1 MMNNKKKVVITGASS
16 EIGLAIYNELTDA
29 KTGDYFILQCL
40 TNPVALEPILLQL
53 PEGGRCEICK
63 VDFQDEKALNAFL
76 QRIRDTDILV
86 NAAAVTVTGTLPQL
100 ELEMI
105 HRMIRVNIEALTRL
119 CAAVIPGMAAK
130 RRGCIVNISSITASR
145 GNRGQSV
152 YAGTKGYVESFTRS
166 LAAEYGARGIRVNC
180 VAPGPIN
187 SGKLEELLE
196 YAPDEVKKSIVSN
209 RLGEP
214 ADVANLVGFLCSEKA
229 AFINGKIIGVDGGF
243 MRGV

>member
-1 MMNNKKKVVITGASS
+1 MNDKKKVVITGASS
-16 EIGLAIYNELTDA
+16 KIGLAIFNELVDA
-29 KTGDYFILQCL
+29 NPENYFILQCS
-40 TNPVALEPILLQL
+40 TNPAALEPTLLQN
-53 PEGGRCEICK
+53 PERCEIRK
-63 VDFQDEKALNAFL
+63 VDFQDEEALNAFL
-76 QRIRDTDILV
+76 QHIRDTDILV
-86 NAAAVTVTGTLPQL
+86 NAAAVTITGTLPQL

-105 HRMIRVNIEALTRL
+105 RRMIRVNIEALTRL

-130 RRGCIVNISSITASR
+130 RRGCIVNISSVTASR

-166 LAAEYGARGIRVNC
+166 LAAEYGAKGIRVNC

-187 SGKLEELLE
+187 SGKLQELLE

-214 ADVANLVGFLCSEKA
+214 ADVANLVEFLCSEKA

>member
-1 MMNNKKKVVITGASS
+1 MMNDEKKIVITGASS
-16 EIGLAIYNELTDA
+16 EIGLAIFNELFHSNPHA
-29 KTGDYFILQCL
+29 YFILQGTANTAAL
-40 TNPVALEPILLQL
+40 KPVFQQHP
-53 PEGGRCEICK
+53 GVCEIQK
-63 VDFQDEKALNAFL
+63 VDFNDEKALSVFL
-76 QRIRDTDILV
+76 QGIRDSDILV

-105 HRMIRVNIEALTRL
+105 RRMVCVNIEALTRL
-119 CAAVIPGMAAK
+119 CAAVLPGMVAK
-130 RRGCIVNISSITASR
+130 RHGCIVNISSVTASR

-166 LAAEYGARGIRVNC
+166 LAAEYGARGIRVNG

-187 SGKLEELLE
+187 SGKLTELLE
-196 YAPDEVKKSIVSN
+196 YAPDEVKKSIAAN